1 MKAVT
6 NPQTPPDRAP
16 AQAPAIRFAVLD
28 SWRGL
33 AAVMVV
39 LFHAQIAGTIREMP
53 LVRAGEMFV
62 DFFFVLSG
70 FVIAHGFASRIVG
83 SGGLLGFM
91 VMRFGRV
98 YPLHLFVLLLFLA
111 FETAKLMLPW
121 LGNPTDPAFAGA
133 NTPTAFVQN
142 LVLAQGV
149 GLSGG
154 LSWNTP
160 SWSISAEFLV
170 YGLFGAAALLARHWL
185 WVPALAGAAAS
196 LAVLVTAA
204 PLGMESTHDFGAV
217 RALYGFSLGVLL
229 HAIAIGGLVRRRA
242 ELAAAREPRAMRFAW
257 TVTEVATLGAIGS
270 CVTAAYHTPLAFA
283 APAVFAFAILVF
295 AHEGG
300 YVSRLLRL
308 RPFLLV
314 GALSYSI
321 YMIHMLVILRVTNLA
336 RLSENLFGVSVL
348 VPIGPGGSKGSMID
362 LGSPLL
368 GDLLLLGVVAVTI
381 AASWVTWRFVE
392 EPGRLW
398 FRRLASGMGTT
409 RQAGDEHP
417 GFDEIAR
424 PAA

>member
-1 MKAVT
+1 M
-6 NPQTPPDRAP
+6 
-16 AQAPAIRFAVLD
+16 RFAVLD

-39 LFHAQIAGTIREMP
+39 LFHARIVGVIHDLP

-70 FVIAHGFASRIVG
+70 FVIAHGFATRIACPG
-83 SGGLLGFM
+83 DLMRFM
-91 VMRFGRV
+91 VLRFGRV
-98 YPLHLFVLLLFLA
+98 YPLHLFVLLLFVA

-121 LGNPTDPAFAGA
+121 LGSPTDPAFTGA
-133 NTPTAFVQN
+133 NTPLALGQN
-142 LVLAQGV
+142 LVLAQGL
-149 GLSGG
+149 GLGDD

-160 SWSISAEFLV
+160 SWSISAEFLA
-170 YGLFGAAALLARHWL
+170 YALFGLAVLLTSGRLWL
-185 WVPALAGAAAS
+185 PAIVGAAAS
-196 LAVLVTAA
+196 LAVLIAAA
-204 PLGMESTHDFGAV
+204 PQGMESTYDFGWA
-217 RALYGFSLGVLL
+217 RALYGFCLGVLL
-229 HAIAIGGLVRRRA
+229 YRLAIAGLVRRRV
-242 ELAAAREPRAMRFAW
+242 ELAAGTEPRAMRLAW
-257 TVTEVATLGAIGS
+257 TITEVATLGAIGS
-270 CVTAAYHTPLAFA
+270 CVTTAYGTALAFA

-321 YMIHMLVILRVTNLA
+321 YMIHMLVILRVTNVA
-336 RLSENLFGVSVL
+336 RLSEKLFGMSVL
-348 VPIGPGGSKGSMID
+348 VPIGPGGSKGSAID

-368 GDLLLLGVVAVTI
+368 GDMLMLAVVAVTI
-381 AASWVTWRFVE
+381 ATSWLTWRLIE

-398 FRRLASGMGTT
+398 FRRLAAGMGTK
-409 RQAGDEHP
+409 RQASDGHP
-417 GFDEIAR
+417 GLDEVAR